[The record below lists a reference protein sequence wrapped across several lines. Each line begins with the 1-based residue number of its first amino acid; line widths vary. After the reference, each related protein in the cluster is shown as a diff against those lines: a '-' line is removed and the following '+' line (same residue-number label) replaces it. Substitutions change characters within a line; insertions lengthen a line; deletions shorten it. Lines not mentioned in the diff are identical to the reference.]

1 MTGILCGWAKKKL
14 IYCWK
19 IALDFRSLAKKSNLP
34 KPNASE
40 IKARYIIFIPVYAF
54 LEAELRLTRIL
65 LNIYTEQWQCSGFHK
80 CTAVDHLHTIK
91 TPFFA
96 MQCETEKNFPCFH
109 RGHAIRFQTE
119 GKYSILFTII
129 IWSSCGHS
137 TGHRIYRKWKQLGQN
152 SLSRAYAA
160 PSAYYRSSNLVAT
173 YTTHMDTILLSIHK
187 YFRAVAYELTLNG
200 WNSIVY
206 VLAKRYLMRF

>member
-1 MTGILCGWAKKKL
+1 MCWLMKLRGYIPLVAQCVKLTQINERDWNTLWMGEKKKL

-96 MQCETEKNFPCFH
+96 MKCETEKNFPCFH
-109 RGHAIRFQTE
+109 RGHAIPFQTE

-137 TGHRIYRKWKQLGQN
+137 TGHRIYRKWKQLGHN
-152 SLSRAYAA
+152 SLSLSCVRC
-160 PSAYYRSSNLVAT
+160 P
-173 YTTHMDTILLSIHK
+173 IGLLSIFQSRRDVYNTYGHN
-187 YFRAVAYELTLNG
+187 F
-200 WNSIVY
+200 IVHS
-206 VLAKRYLMRF
+206 